1 MPTENTSLNITT
13 PAGDSV
19 TTHEMVIGKSN
30 TYQLTFLIVAT
41 SLLAMLVLIVIT
53 GTSGGQHLT
62 SSAAKIAEGG
72 ADALSEY
79 QGDSTNYALTK
90 DMFGMGAVA
99 ETEKSELINSRKK
112 LK

>member
-1 MPTENTSLNITT
+1 MGTN
-13 PAGDSV
+13 
-19 TTHEMVIGKSN
+19 EMVIGKSN
-30 TYQLTFLIVAT
+30 TYQRTFLIVAS

-62 SSAAKIAEGG
+62 SSAAKIAEVG
-72 ADALSEY
+72 ADALAEY

-99 ETEKSELINSRKK
+99 ENEKNCCIGKFCWECPNSF
-112 LK
+112 